1 LMPLRK
7 ERKKLEEV
15 LQDNLVTAYID
26 YAMEFGKIKAKKVI
40 NETSKLLNKNGSL
53 KG

>member
-1 LMPLRK
+1 MPLRK
-7 ERKKLEEV
+7 ERKELEEV